1 MVLSPDIGPIPDGLE
16 SSHFC
21 GNEWCVL
28 HLGWETKSVNQDRG
42 PCFEPTRDN
51 LACNGHNSSPLVYCI
66 RSRAASS
73 LVPGLLNAQGK
84 DTRPICEIPTVRRWW
99 NERDSVS
106 GRQAKELYL
115 DVLKT
120 GGKGGATGK
129 QKMVAFVQRI
139 AHVLSSP
146 LKKKLKTEQGE

>member
-1 MVLSPDIGPIPDGLE
+1 
-16 SSHFC
+16 
-21 GNEWCVL
+21 
-28 HLGWETKSVNQDRG
+28 
-42 PCFEPTRDN
+42 
-51 LACNGHNSSPLVYCI
+51 
-66 RSRAASS
+66 
-73 LVPGLLNAQGK
+73 
-84 DTRPICEIPTVRRWW
+84 
-99 NERDSVS
+99 VS